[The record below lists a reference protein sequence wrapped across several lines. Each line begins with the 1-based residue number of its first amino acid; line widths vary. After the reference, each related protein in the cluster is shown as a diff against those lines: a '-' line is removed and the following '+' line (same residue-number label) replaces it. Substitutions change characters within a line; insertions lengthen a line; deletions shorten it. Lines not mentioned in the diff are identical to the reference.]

1 MFGVCLLSS
10 KYIYF
15 ISTLI
20 KRRQLLGSC
29 AVHNYVQY
37 CNEWP
42 YNIDWLSVQPE
53 PSGGWDRFGV
63 QLDGLVHY
71 KIKYSCAVPYQ
82 WFPSYCGG
90 GWIVYAYKWGH
101 LKWRTVGYRT
111 AIKQMNFQ
119 TGPLTIIAHT
129 QHKLCLPLF
138 SFVTKQKAF
147 VLQVS

>member
-71 KIKYSCAVPYQ
+71 KIKYSFAVPVL
-82 WFPSYCGG
+82 PSYFSG
-90 GWIVYAYKWGH
+90 GWIVYAYKWVH

-111 AIKQMNFQ
+111 AIKPMNFQ
-119 TGPLTIIAHT
+119 TGPLTIITHT